1 MTLPG
6 LGALFLFGYVVAYTL
21 AVDVVLLCKG
31 YRSRWSEYAAI
42 VVQVVLV
49 GSGWT
54 LAYLDEHPTDSMQA
68 ARKELRARGEQVEPG
83 GVAAL
88 RDAFEKQHAWGTF
101 ESWLLLKGIE
111 NSALIHGGPS
121 LPPED
126 RDALIALLKR
136 DLAAARPRAAASHY
150 YGFIEIKLLWDTLE
164 PGNVAAR
171 LPRGTRLQVGYML
184 EFIDR
189 YGSQRLCSVDGLAAA
204 DRVALDGALATGY
217 TADVI
222 ADATRALDRLA
233 EACRALRAGSS

>member
-1 MTLPG
+1 M
-6 LGALFLFGYVVAYTL
+6 
-21 AVDVVLLCKG
+21 
-31 YRSRWSEYAAI
+31 
-42 VVQVVLV
+42 
-49 GSGWT
+49 
-54 LAYLDEHPTDSMQA
+54 
-68 ARKELRARGEQVEPG
+68 
-83 GVAAL
+83 AAL

-101 ESWLLLKGIE
+101 ESWLLLKGIEE

-136 DLAAARPRAAASHY
+136 DLAPARPRAAASHH

-171 LPRGTRLQVGYML
+171 LPRGTRLQVAYML

-189 YGSQRLCSVDGLAAA
+189 YGSQRLCSGDGLAAA

-217 TADVI
+217 TSELI
-222 ADATRALDRLA
+222 ADATRSLDRLA
-233 EACRALRAGSS
+233 RPAARGAPDRCLDRVSTGISESDSPHQDLSMTSGAPKAETIRDEVPGFRD